1 MATAECRQR
10 SRSLTQT
17 HLRVTKP
24 NGFARGRA
32 IQNRKTEIQN
42 HRAEATLA
50 QKVALSCRILA
61 KLGLFKETTG
71 HVSARGA
78 DGKSM
83 LIRGRGR
90 EETGLL
96 FTKPRDIVRA
106 DFNGR
111 KLEKKS
117 ALKPPNESCIH
128 GELYKSRPEFGAV
141 VHAHPQSVVLTSMAG
156 IELRPIFGGYDPRA
170 MRLAIRAIPV
180 YQSSLTLH
188 SKEQVHQMMGVM
200 GDRDICILRGHGV
213 VVAGASVED
222 ATVKAIKLDALAR
235 MNLQAASLGKVP
247 AISAEDQEAF
257 LSRRGT
263 GMGGGGADTLWRY
276 YCEWLKHG

>member
-1 MATAECRQR
+1 LTAY
-10 SRSLTQT
+10 
-17 HLRVTKP
+17 HGRVSKP
-24 NGFARGRA
+24 VNRTGSPA
-32 IQNRKTEIQN
+32 IQNPKSKIQN
-42 HRAEATLA
+42 VQSDTALAE
-50 QKVALSCRILA
+50 KIALSCRILA

-276 YCEWLKHG
+276 YCEWLKYG